1 VGRTD
6 VLARGPLELSV
17 PDARVGAART
27 LALVAVVALVSGLA
41 TWLIS
46 PRFEIDTPSVV
57 DDWTGIALSP
67 EQLRDV
73 LLLQNPE
80 PERFRPGWIA
90 WNALQWHT
98 LDAPEGTIGPNV
110 WGVLRVLILVAGL
123 TLLTSLLL
131 PRPRSRW
138 DALLHAAVA
147 GIPAFLVVTVPKFVV
162 DLTRFGP
169 QEPLLVGGMALGGS
183 LLVLAVRSLL
193 DPARRVP
200 WLRTALLVVAGL
212 GFWALGTYQKET
224 ALAVLPLLGAALV
237 AGRSR
242 LARWAELSVGRR
254 SAVVAVG
261 SLAVLPLLHVA
272 IESARIV
279 GRGDII
285 YGAEVD
291 SGKGIVR
298 GTEALWDW
306 ADEALPIAGR
316 WLVLAAVVLTL
327 LVALLRWK
335 LDLLALGA
343 LASGAL
349 ALALAGQSGVVATR
363 YYIPTYA
370 LVGIALA
377 LGLVRLPS
385 PFQAAG
391 LVAVFLAFVPV
402 APIHGEVRYW
412 VDNEMSEGALI
423 RAVSDAL
430 DAGCAVSADGLDLE
444 RSIAL
449 PVLVALEQG
458 GGPAQ
463 DTCEGGTTYMLFGN
477 DVLARELARSC
488 DRGALERLR
497 QGGEF
502 MTLHRCVRLRE
513 EPVLDPLV
521 GLVEPEVLVTLR
533 RLRPSL
539 DG

>member
-17 PDARVGAART
+17 PDARAGAART
-27 LALVAVVALVSGLA
+27 LALVAVVALVAGLA

-46 PRFEIDTPSVV
+46 PRFEIETPSVV
-57 DDWTGIALSP
+57 DDWTGIAHSP
-67 EQLRDV
+67 EQMRDV
-73 LLLQNPE
+73 LRLENPE
-80 PERFRPGWIA
+80 TERFRPGWIA
-90 WNALQWHT
+90 WNGLQWHT
-98 LDAPEGTIGPNV
+98 LDAPGGMVGPNL
-110 WGVLRVLILVAGL
+110 WGVLRVVILVAGL

-138 DALLHAAVA
+138 DAVLHAAVA

-183 LLVLAVRSLL
+183 LLVLAARPLL
-193 DPARRVP
+193 HPARRVP
-200 WLRTALLVVAGL
+200 WLGAALLVVAGL
-212 GFWALGTYQKET
+212 GFWALGAYQKET
-224 ALAVLPLLGAALV
+224 ALAVLPLLAAVLV
-237 AGRSR
+237 AGRSQ
-242 LARWAELSVGRR
+242 LARWGELSVLRR
-254 SAVVAVG
+254 SALVAVG
-261 SLAVLPLLHVA
+261 TLAFLPLLHVA

-279 GRGDII
+279 RRGDII
-285 YGAEVD
+285 YDAEVD
-291 SGKGIVR
+291 SGKGIAR
-298 GTEALWDW
+298 GTEALVDW
-306 ADEALPIAGR
+306 AHEALPLAGR
-316 WLVLAAVVLTL
+316 WVLVAALVLTL
-327 LVALLRWK
+327 LVTVLRRK

-343 LASGAL
+343 LASGSL

-370 LVGIALA
+370 LFAIALA
-377 LGLVRLPS
+377 LALVRLPA

-391 LVAVFLAFVPV
+391 LIAVFLAFMPA
-402 APIHGEVRYW
+402 APIHDEVRFW
-412 VDNEMSEGALI
+412 VDNEKSEGALI

-430 DAGCAVSADGLDLE
+430 DAGCVVAADGLDLE
-444 RSIAL
+444 RAVAL
-449 PVLVALEQG
+449 PVLVAVEQRG
-458 GGPAQ
+458 GEARNA
-463 DTCEGGTTYMLFGN
+463 CSGGTTYMLFGN
-477 DVLARELARSC
+477 DILARELARSC

-502 MTLHRCVRLRE
+502 MTLHRCARLGE